1 MSEQRK
7 IYIAVPT
14 RTGEVKY
21 ETMRA
26 VIKGMT
32 ELANAGMV
40 ATLGESLEC
49 FAPIS
54 IARNLAIARFLAT
67 DYTDLFFVDDDV
79 AWSDGAMVRLVNH
92 PVDLVAGAYPRRY
105 PDISFPVQWDEDKA
119 EIWAD
124 PATGLIEVKGVATGF
139 MRVTRAGML
148 RMVEHYKTE
157 TYGQF
162 SSPGGTVH
170 RLFDFSLVPN
180 LATGVDEVHSEDF
193 TFCDRWRQAGGKVW
207 IDPHITFM
215 HLGVAAFSGNV
226 GQWLRDR
233 SIKSAIM
240 TSTEKSAA

>member
-1 MSEQRK
+1 MSKQRK

-79 AWSDGAMVRLVNH
+79 AWSDGAMVRMVNH

-105 PDISFPVQWDEDKA
+105 PDISFPVQWDDSKPEV
-119 EIWAD
+119 WAD
-124 PATGLIEVKGVATGF
+124 PATGLIEVNGVATGF
-139 MRVTRAGML
+139 MRFTREGL
-148 RMVEHYKTE
+148 ERMVAHYKDE

-162 SSPGGTVH
+162 SAPSGTVH
-170 RLFDFSLVPN
+170 RLFDFSLVPGVGG
-180 LATGVDEVHSEDF
+180 AVDEVHSEDF
-193 TFCDRWRQAGGKVW
+193 TFCDRWRRTGGKVW

-226 GQWLRDR
+226 GQWLLDR
-233 SIKSAIM
+233 SIKSAIVHQ
-240 TSTEKSAA
+240 EAAE

>member
-1 MSEQRK
+1 MSKQRK
-7 IYIAVPT
+7 IYIAIPT
-14 RTGEVKY
+14 RTGDIKY

-32 ELANAGMV
+32 DVANAGHV
-40 ATLGESLEC
+40 ISLGESLEC

-79 AWSDGAMVRLVNH
+79 AAQEGAMLRLINA

-105 PDISFPVQWDEDKA
+105 PDISFPVQWDDSKPEV
-119 EIWAD
+119 WAD
-124 PATGLIEVKGVATGF
+124 PATGLIEVNGVATGF
-139 MRVTRAGML
+139 MRVTREGLL
-148 RMVEHYKTE
+148 RMVEHYKSE

-162 SSPGGTVH
+162 SSPAGTVH
-170 RLFDFSLVPN
+170 RLFDFSLVPGIGD
-180 LATGVDEVHSEDF
+180 AVDEVHSEDF
-193 TFCDRWRQAGGKVW
+193 TFCDRWRKAGGKVW
-207 IDPHITFM
+207 IDPNITFM

-233 SIKSAIM
+233 SIKSAIVHQ
-240 TSTEKSAA
+240 EAAE

>member
-1 MSEQRK
+1 MSKQRR

-79 AWSDGAMVRLVNH
+79 AWSDGSMVRMVNH

-105 PDISFPVQWDEDKA
+105 PDISFPVQWDDSKPEV
-119 EIWAD
+119 WAD
-124 PATGLIEVKGVATGF
+124 PATGLIEVNGVATGF
-139 MRVTRAGML
+139 MRVTREGLL
-148 RMVEHYKTE
+148 RMVEHYKSE

-162 SSPGGTVH
+162 SSPAGTVH
-170 RLFDFSLVPN
+170 RLFDFSLVPG
-180 LATGVDEVHSEDF
+180 LGQTVDEVHSEDF
-193 TFCDRWRQAGGKVW
+193 TFCDRWRKAGGRVW
-207 IDPHITFM
+207 VDPHITFM

-233 SIKSAIM
+233 SIKSAIV
-240 TSTEKSAA
+240 TSEKSAA